1 MSDKESSST
10 SPDLETQHDSPT
22 SEKAPAPDGGYGWV
36 VTVSVAIVNGHSWG
50 ISGSYSVFLA
60 YFVKENTFPGT
71 TPLMYAI
78 AGSLG
83 VGTMMLISP
92 FATIMARE
100 LGTRP
105 TMLIG
110 AIVQSVSLICASL
123 STEIWQL
130 FLSQGA
136 LFGIGMGLLFLPSYG
151 IISQWFTKRRALAN
165 GIAIAGAGLGGLI
178 YALATGAI
186 IRNLG
191 LDWAYRILAIV
202 SAVANI
208 TCTLLIRTRYE
219 SQATRL
225 AFDTSLLHKP
235 EYLLILSYGA
245 FSMLG
250 YFVLIF
256 TLANYANVIGLSS
269 SQASMIPAFFMF
281 GQAIG
286 RPWIGWL
293 SDRFGRIN
301 LTFLMSFITG
311 ITTLAI
317 WINTTSFGVLLTF
330 ALVGGLSAGVH
341 WVNISPVLVEVM
353 GLENLASALSCLWV
367 AMAAP
372 ATFSAPIALE
382 IYTGTGSYMGAQL
395 FTGFMFIAAALCA
408 FAIRRWKINSLKNGK
423 TCSSSGSTED
433 KGGLKPRHLTLK
445 CFAFDVV

>member
-1 MSDKESSST
+1 MNDKKIST
-10 SPDLETQHDSPT
+10 QPDLETQEISPT
-22 SEKAPAPDGGYGWV
+22 SEKAPDEGYGWI
-36 VTVSVAIVNGHSWG
+36 VTTSVAIVNGHSWG
-50 ISGSYSVFLA
+50 INAAYSVFLA
-60 YFVKENTFPGT
+60 HFVEENTFPGT

-78 AGSLG
+78 AGSLSVG
-83 VGTMMLISP
+83 VMMLISP
-92 FATIMARE
+92 FTTIMARE

-110 AIVQSVSLICASL
+110 AIVQSVSLVCASL

-151 IISQWFTKRRALAN
+151 IISQWFTRRRALAN
-165 GIAIAGAGLGGLI
+165 GIAIAGAGLGGLT
-178 YALATGAI
+178 YSLATGAI
-186 IRNLG
+186 IRNMG
-191 LDWAYRILAIV
+191 LEWAYRVLAIV

-208 TCTLLIRTRYE
+208 TCTLLIRTRYN

-225 AFDTSLLHKP
+225 AFDMTLLHRP
-235 EYLLILSYGA
+235 EYLLVLSYGA

-286 RPWIGWL
+286 RPCIGWL

-301 LTFLMSFITG
+301 LTFIMSLITG
-311 ITTLAI
+311 ILTFAI
-317 WINTTSFGVLLTF
+317 WINAKSFGVLLTF
-330 ALVGGLSAGVH
+330 ALVGGLSAGVF

-353 GLENLASALSCLWV
+353 GLENLPSALSCLWV

-372 ATFSAPIALE
+372 STFSAPIALE
-382 IYTGTGSYMGAQL
+382 IYTGTGSYLGAQL
-395 FTGFMFIAAALCA
+395 FTGFMYIAASFCVLGV
-408 FAIRRWKINSLKNGK
+408 RRWKIDSLRGAKER
-423 TCSSSGSTED
+423 SPASGED
-433 KGGLKPRHLTLK
+433 GQDLKPMSWDLK
-445 CFAFDVV
+445 CLKLDIV